1 MKPVTTD
8 SLHNSVQARP
18 LMSPRHAHHVLLIL
32 DANFLDSAI
41 LAGGRVPGVEGTR
54 QTDIGKIILAHARG
68 VELPMMHRVLG
79 IGGTTIDVV
88 LDDGGRSSGDW
99 SVGDGDTGLDDADG
113 REVGHDEIELGVV
126 KMVVQLDSRGLKA
139 GKEAGRGSDEKE
151 RWRRKCVGSIYLCEC
166 GVITC
171 LYDGGRIDTC

>member
-1 MKPVTTD
+1 
-8 SLHNSVQARP
+8 
-18 LMSPRHAHHVLLIL
+18 MSPRHAHHVLLIL
-32 DANFLDSAI
+32 DVNFLDSAI

-88 LDDGGRSSGDW
+88 LDDGGSSRGWERSGHGGRSSGDW

-113 REVGHDEIELGVV
+113 REVRHDEIELAVV
-126 KMVVQLDSRGLKA
+126 KMVVRLDSRRLEA

-151 RWRRKCVGSIYLCEC
+151 RWRRNRGGSIYLCEC
-166 GVITC
+166 GVITG
-171 LYDGGRIDTC
+171 LHDGGCIDTC